1 MRLVESGVKVQQRI
15 KRKSL
20 AGQCVLLVLG
30 LQILFVSSFV
40 TVELPTA
47 TEHNL
52 INFGRQQAQ
61 QLISLLPPTV
71 QEKVYKTVPDLALP
85 LKKLRYDTYAP
96 QAPVA
101 IFIGYVLG
109 YPIATIAAALF
120 LLAGIVGP
128 FFGIYLFASGG
139 GADYYTQPGF
149 GYLIG
154 MVVATLLVGKITQHE
169 TRTSARQVAAL
180 VCGIVSLHLIGLVY
194 VLGCS
199 LIFGMVEATTGPDW
213 LPWVFE
219 QARNLSWYPLPYDAI
234 FGLALIGLG
243 FPIRYMVGV
252 LTAPDIGLKSQADI
266 KAQQRMEELLR

>member
-1 MRLVESGVKVQQRI
+1 LRLVESGVKVQQRI

-20 AGQCVLLVLG
+20 AGQCVLLVIG
-30 LQILFVSSFV
+30 LQLLFVSAFV
-40 TVELPTA
+40 SVQLPTA

-52 INFGRQQAQ
+52 INLGRSQAQ
-61 QLISLLPPTV
+61 QLIGLLPETAR
-71 QEKVYKTVPDLALP
+71 QKVYKSLPDLGLP
-85 LKKLRYDTYAP
+85 LKNLRYDTYTP
-96 QAPVA
+96 QAPMA

-109 YPIATIAAALF
+109 YPIATIAAVLF
-120 LLAGIVGP
+120 LLAGTIGP
-128 FFGIYLFASGG
+128 FFGVYIFASGG

-154 MVVATLLVGKITQHE
+154 MVVATFLVGKITQKE
-169 TRTSARQVAAL
+169 TRTSVRQVAAL
-180 VCGIVSLHLIGLVY
+180 VAGIVSLHVIGLVY

-199 LIFGMVEATTGPDW
+199 LLFGLAESTSGPEW

-243 FPIRYMVGV
+243 FPIRYLVGV
-252 LTAPDIGLKSQADI
+252 LSAPDIGLKSQADI
-266 KAQQRMEELLR
+266 LAQQRMEELLR

>member
-20 AGQCVLLVLG
+20 AGQCVLLVIG
-30 LQILFVSSFV
+30 LQLLFVSAFV
-40 TVELPTA
+40 SVQLPTA

-52 INFGRQQAQ
+52 INLGRSQAQ
-61 QLISLLPPTV
+61 QLIGLLPETAR
-71 QEKVYKTVPDLALP
+71 QKVYKSLPDLALP
-85 LKKLRYDTYAP
+85 LKNLRYDTYTP
-96 QAPVA
+96 QAPMA

-109 YPIATIAAALF
+109 YPIATIAAVLF
-120 LLAGIVGP
+120 LLAGTIGP
-128 FFGIYLFASGG
+128 FFGVYIFASGG

-154 MVVATLLVGKITQHE
+154 MVVATFLVGKITEKE
-169 TRTSARQVAAL
+169 TRTSVRQVAAL
-180 VCGIVSLHLIGLVY
+180 VAGIVSLHVIGLVY

-199 LIFGMVEATTGPDW
+199 LLFGVTESTSGPDW

-243 FPIRYMVGV
+243 FPIRYLVGV
-252 LTAPDIGLKSQADI
+252 LSAPDIGLKSQADI
-266 KAQQRMEELLR
+266 LAQQRMEELLR

>member
-1 MRLVESGVKVQQRI
+1 LRLVESGVKVQQRI

-20 AGQCVLLVLG
+20 AGQCVLLVIG
-30 LQILFVSSFV
+30 LQLLFVSAFV
-40 TVELPTA
+40 SVQLPTA

-52 INFGRQQAQ
+52 INLGRSQAQ
-61 QLISLLPPTV
+61 QLIGLLPETAR
-71 QEKVYKTVPDLALP
+71 QKVYKSLPDLALP
-85 LKKLRYDTYAP
+85 LKNLRYDTYTP
-96 QAPVA
+96 QAPMA

-109 YPIATIAAALF
+109 YPIATIAAVLF
-120 LLAGIVGP
+120 LLAGTIGP
-128 FFGIYLFASGG
+128 FFGVYIFASGG

-154 MVVATLLVGKITQHE
+154 MVVATFLVGKITEKE
-169 TRTSARQVAAL
+169 TRTSVRQVAAL
-180 VCGIVSLHLIGLVY
+180 VAGIVSLHVIGLVY

-199 LIFGMVEATTGPDW
+199 LLFGVTESTSGPDW

-243 FPIRYMVGV
+243 FPIRYLVGV
-252 LTAPDIGLKSQADI
+252 LSAPDIGLKSQADI
-266 KAQQRMEELLR
+266 LAQQRMEELLR